1 MSFDSKDK
9 VGTMP
14 HSKTL
19 IHTAVATALGLT
31 GVPAVIAQD
40 SLEEVVVTARQR
52 SESLQD
58 VPMMIQALSG
68 QEIQKR
74 GITTLQDL
82 SKSIGSMNVTQW
94 GAGANEIVFRG
105 VSTGSGF
112 LQDPTAAVY
121 LDEQPM
127 SLTGLAPDIYPVDL
141 ERIET
146 LSGPQST
153 LFGADSQS

>member
-14 HSKTL
+14 YSKTL

-40 SLEEVVVTARQR
+40 GLEEVVVTARQR

-68 QEIQKR
+68 WSGNPKTR
-74 GITTLQDL
+74 YHNA
-82 SKSIGSMNVTQW
+82 SGSV
-94 GAGANEIVFRG
+94 
-105 VSTGSGF
+105 
-112 LQDPTAAVY
+112 
-121 LDEQPM
+121 
-127 SLTGLAPDIYPVDL
+127 
-141 ERIET
+141 
-146 LSGPQST
+146 
-153 LFGADSQS
+153 